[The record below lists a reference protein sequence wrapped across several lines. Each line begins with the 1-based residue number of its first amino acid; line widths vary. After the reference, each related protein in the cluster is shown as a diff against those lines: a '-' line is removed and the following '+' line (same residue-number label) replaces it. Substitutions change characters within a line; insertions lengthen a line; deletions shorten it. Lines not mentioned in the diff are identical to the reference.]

1 MSCIHFVDKML
12 TSGDA
17 DGIIRVW
24 DLDSGHS
31 FALLGHS
38 DNVRQVKILPKKILL
53 SCSDDCLMV
62 KNILTR
68 SCGILKPDRGLEV
81 LQSILAP

>member
-1 MSCIHFVDKML
+1 ML

-62 KNILTR
+62 KIFLTR
-68 SCGILKPDRGLEV
+68 FCGILKADQGLEV
-81 LQSILAP
+81 LRSIMVP